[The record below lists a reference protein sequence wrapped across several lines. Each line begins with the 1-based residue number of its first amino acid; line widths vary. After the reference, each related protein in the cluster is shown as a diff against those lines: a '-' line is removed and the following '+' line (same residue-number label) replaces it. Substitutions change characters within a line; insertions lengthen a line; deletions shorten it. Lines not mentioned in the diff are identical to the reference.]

1 MAPEAWRGEAAG
13 AQSDVYS
20 FGALLYELCAGHPPH
35 NFDQLEDISRAARET
50 DVRPLSTL
58 VPTVNRRLAG
68 MIDRCLRREPGE
80 RYPTAEL
87 LQLELEGL
95 AAELAVPT
103 AQTVIKQ
110 ALRQRWRL
118 TALAAVVLL
127 ASPILVIRQLMHA
140 PASAQVGA
148 GSRGQRQAVA
158 ILGLLDRGA
167 GREHAGFAAAL
178 SDLLGAELA
187 VGERLRRIPADSVA
201 RMQTELRLPLSEQYS
216 PQQLARIRQNM
227 DADLLLT
234 GSYAAEGAG
243 RLHISIF
250 VLDVQTGSQRALAS
264 VAGSPGELFG
274 LVARTGRDRRRQL
287 GLAELSSAQQAELRA
302 SRPANPQLAQ
312 LYAQGRER
320 LRHFDAVGARP
331 LLEQVATGDVD
342 YPLGHLAMAEVWTQ
356 LGYEEKAKA
365 EAKRAFELASNLP
378 REDRHLIEAKYRE
391 ASKDWDKAIT
401 LYRSLQTFFPDALDY
416 GLALASAQQSSGD
429 IAAAQTT
436 LRELRARLPRAGS
449 DPRVDILQAKL
460 TLDGGDP
467 MAALALF
474 DKATRQGEDNG
485 APLLIARAR
494 LEAAYALESTG
505 QHDRALQYAKTA
517 QDLFAGAGDRGA
529 AADALMAMG
538 AAYMFQGDFGR
549 ALATADDALAL
560 LLEIQNSSLSAAHLC
575 NMAQLL
581 AKRGDLAL
589 ARSRAEGGLLLAR
602 ELGLKETIGGN
613 YLIIGWISLL
623 QGQPDQALR
632 AYAQAETIFNELADP
647 RMIAW
652 IQWHIGQALFAKGDL
667 AQSRKH
673 HDEALAIREKHG
685 LKGFAAESRA
695 ALAALAIEEGRAAE
709 AETLALA
716 AAEQFAE
723 EQQADNEAWAR
734 TLLAE
739 ARVAQGRVAEGLR
752 ELERARQQS
761 ATTQNAV
768 IGFLVRRKNL
778 ELAAGNP
785 KNKVEISRALDSLLE
800 ETSKLGFL
808 AEQLEIKLLKQRAVL
823 AASSPVEPGQ
833 TFQDIAKQADTAG
846 LGLIAIKANKFI
858 SKRQN

>member
-118 TALAAVVLL
+118 TSLAAVVLL

-140 PASAQVGA
+140 PASAPVGA

-264 VAGSPGELFG
+264 VAGSPAELFG
-274 LVARTGRDRRRQL
+274 LVARTGRDLRRQL

-391 ASKDWDKAIT
+391 ASKDWDKAIA

-436 LRELRARLPRAGS
+436 LRELRARLPG
-449 DPRVDILQAKL
+449 
-460 TLDGGDP
+460 
-467 MAALALF
+467 
-474 DKATRQGEDNG
+474 
-485 APLLIARAR
+485 
-494 LEAAYALESTG
+494 
-505 QHDRALQYAKTA
+505 
-517 QDLFAGAGDRGA
+517 
-529 AADALMAMG
+529 
-538 AAYMFQGDFGR
+538 
-549 ALATADDALAL
+549 
-560 LLEIQNSSLSAAHLC
+560 
-575 NMAQLL
+575 
-581 AKRGDLAL
+581 
-589 ARSRAEGGLLLAR
+589 
-602 ELGLKETIGGN
+602 
-613 YLIIGWISLL
+613 
-623 QGQPDQALR
+623 
-632 AYAQAETIFNELADP
+632 
-647 RMIAW
+647 
-652 IQWHIGQALFAKGDL
+652 
-667 AQSRKH
+667 
-673 HDEALAIREKHG
+673 
-685 LKGFAAESRA
+685 
-695 ALAALAIEEGRAAE
+695 
-709 AETLALA
+709 
-716 AAEQFAE
+716 
-723 EQQADNEAWAR
+723 
-734 TLLAE
+734 
-739 ARVAQGRVAEGLR
+739 
-752 ELERARQQS
+752 
-761 ATTQNAV
+761 
-768 IGFLVRRKNL
+768 
-778 ELAAGNP
+778 
-785 KNKVEISRALDSLLE
+785 
-800 ETSKLGFL
+800 
-808 AEQLEIKLLKQRAVL
+808 
-823 AASSPVEPGQ
+823 
-833 TFQDIAKQADTAG
+833 
-846 LGLIAIKANKFI
+846 
-858 SKRQN
+858 